1 MYKIIVASHGPMAQG
16 MKDSL
21 EFVMGPDENV
31 TALCLDEEGIAKFTE
46 SAKKLLAEQEGK
58 EILVMVDFLFGSPFN
73 EFSKLA
79 ASYEGKMEIITGV
92 NLPALVEAVSSQ
104 ESGENMETVIPRIKE
119 SAEMKTLR
127 EVLEEEDKNDDDE

>member
-21 EFVMGPDENV
+21 EFVMGPAENV
-31 TALCLDEEGIAKFTE
+31 TALCIDEEGIVKFTE
-46 SAKKLLAEQEGK
+46 GAKKILAEQEGK

-79 ASYEGKMEIITGV
+79 ANYKGKMEIITGV

-127 EVLEEEDKNDDDE
+127 EVLEEEDNNDDDE

>member
-21 EFVMGPDENV
+21 EFVMGPGE
-31 TALCLDEEGIAKFTE
+31 
-46 SAKKLLAEQEGK
+46 K

>member
-21 EFVMGPDENV
+21 EFVMGPAENV

-46 SAKKLLAEQEGK
+46 SAKKILAEQEGK

-79 ASYEGKMEIITGV
+79 ANCKGKMEIITGV

-104 ESGENMETVIPRIKE
+104 ESGENIETVIPRIKE

-127 EVLEEEDKNDDDE
+127 EVLEEEDNNDDDE